1 MEAVSVELPWPPSVN
16 RYYRVFRNRILIS
29 RDGRKYRMMVVS
41 RLGGIN
47 RKLTGEVSVEID
59 LYPPD
64 RRRRDIDNPLKC
76 LLDSMTHAG
85 VYEDDSQIKDIEL
98 HMREPMPPKGLVH
111 VTLREM
117 TMSEK
122 GNEERDFIPEWR
134 RRLEA
139 KKKIVQE
146 FMENLD
152 DDTLF
157 RAALLFMLGNDD
169 AAVMKEMKLDEFALK
184 SIKDRLET
192 GLRLAGIETRK

>member
-1 MEAVSVELPWPPSVN
+1 
-16 RYYRVFRNRILIS
+16 
-29 RDGRKYRMMVVS
+29 
-41 RLGGIN
+41 
-47 RKLTGEVSVEID
+47 
-59 LYPPD
+59 
-64 RRRRDIDNPLKC
+64 
-76 LLDSMTHAG
+76 
-85 VYEDDSQIKDIEL
+85 
-98 HMREPMPPKGLVH
+98 
-111 VTLREM
+111 
-117 TMSEK
+117 MSEK

-157 RAALLFMLGNDD
+157 RAALLFMLGNGD

-184 SIKDRLET
+184 SVKERLET

>member
-1 MEAVSVELPWPPSVN
+1 
-16 RYYRVFRNRILIS
+16 
-29 RDGRKYRMMVVS
+29 
-41 RLGGIN
+41 
-47 RKLTGEVSVEID
+47 
-59 LYPPD
+59 
-64 RRRRDIDNPLKC
+64 
-76 LLDSMTHAG
+76 
-85 VYEDDSQIKDIEL
+85 
-98 HMREPMPPKGLVH
+98 
-111 VTLREM
+111 M

-122 GNEERDFIPEWR
+122 GNEEREFIPEWR

-184 SIKDRLET
+184 SIKERLET